1 MHRTMPDCSRYGS
14 IGESDDRWRCI
25 YTIKYLYMFLR
36 SPFKGAEW
44 SPGPVLLHGTRPM
57 APSSVT
63 SSHTIPAKQM
73 NDT

>member
-14 IGESDDRWRCI
+14 IGESDDRPRCI
-25 YTIKYLYMFLR
+25 YTIKYLYV
-36 SPFKGAEW
+36 SPISIQW

-63 SSHTIPAKQM
+63 SSHTIPAKQT

>member
-14 IGESDDRWRCI
+14 IGKNRMIDRVAYI
-25 YTIKYLYMFLR
+25 PSNTYMFLR
-36 SPFKGAEW
+36 SPFEGAEW

-63 SSHTIPAKQM
+63 SSHTIPAKQT